1 MNLTFWSHPPH
12 HLNLTTLIITAPFHT
27 SAIRHMLLIT
37 MLPTLFC
44 LLGDPGSLAL
54 TSFSLFSFFFFLSLS
69 SLTPLAY
76 EQCLNPI
83 LGKLKRA
90 LFSTP
95 NTLFRTEHSLS
106 LILWVHLPSYSSS
119 LNMSFFPHFWFLI
132 LLLLSQGKVNL
143 CC

>member
-1 MNLTFWSHPPH
+1 M
-12 HLNLTTLIITAPFHT
+12 
-27 SAIRHMLLIT
+27 IT

-54 TSFSLFSFFFFLSLS
+54 TSFSLFSFFFSLS

-83 LGKLKRA
+83 LGKLKRT

-106 LILWVHLPSYSSS
+106 LIL
-119 LNMSFFPHFWFLI
+119 
-132 LLLLSQGKVNL
+132 
-143 CC
+143 